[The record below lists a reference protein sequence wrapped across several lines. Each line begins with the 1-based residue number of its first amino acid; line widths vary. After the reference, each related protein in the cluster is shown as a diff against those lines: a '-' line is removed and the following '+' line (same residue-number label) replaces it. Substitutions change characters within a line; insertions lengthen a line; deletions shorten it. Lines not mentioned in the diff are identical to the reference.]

1 MHRDIIDSELLGKVI
16 DIPDELKGKVLE
28 IFIREYEDDDKEAS
42 EMAIKMQK
50 RAQRVAYL
58 GKESEVFFFTKDE
71 LPDDRRRKLISKLK
85 ECGYQ
90 VEHKEG
96 SLKNQIITL
105 AWRNV

>member
-1 MHRDIIDSELLGKVI
+1 MHRDIIESELLGKVI
-16 DIPDELKGKVLE
+16 DIPDELRGKVLE

-105 AWRNV
+105 SWKNI

>member
-1 MHRDIIDSELLGKVI
+1 MHRDIIESELLGKVI
-16 DIPDELKGKVLE
+16 DIPDELRGKVLE

>member
-1 MHRDIIDSELLGKVI
+1 MHRDIIEAELLGKVI
-16 DIPDELKGKVLE
+16 DIPDELRGKVLE

-105 AWRNV
+105 AWKNV

>member
-1 MHRDIIDSELLGKVI
+1 MHRDIIESELLGKVI
-16 DIPDELKGKVLE
+16 DIPDELRGKVLE

-105 AWRNV
+105 AWKNV